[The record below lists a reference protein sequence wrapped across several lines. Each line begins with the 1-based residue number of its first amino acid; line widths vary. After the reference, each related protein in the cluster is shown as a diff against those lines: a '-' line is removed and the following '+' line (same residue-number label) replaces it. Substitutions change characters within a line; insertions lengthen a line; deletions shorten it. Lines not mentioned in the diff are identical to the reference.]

1 MPTYILPPPIGGINR
16 HMRRLELLIPV
27 VDNFGEFQWK
37 DNAQT
42 LLYQYV
48 TASAEAIEN
57 GRGRSHHTL
66 SATNIHIIY
75 KKHKFFLAMH
85 TMSHADQAD

>member
-1 MPTYILPPPIGGINR
+1 
-16 HMRRLELLIPV
+16 MRRLELLIPV

-42 LLYQYV
+42 LLCQYV

-57 GRGRSHHTL
+57 DRKHSTKSFSPQIYTL
-66 SATNIHIIY
+66 FIKNTNFSWQCTRCLTQIKQIG
-75 KKHKFFLAMH
+75 
-85 TMSHADQAD
+85 ADFYVKLRQLEQL